1 MDPQIAV
8 LLEIIDQAFDKKAW
22 HGTTLRGSL
31 RGVDLKQ
38 ARWRPAPDRNSIHD
52 LVQHTA
58 YWKFLVRRLI
68 SGAAKTEK
76 FPRSPANWPKRNAA
90 VSAAQWT
97 QDIAL
102 LEGEHAKFRAAVAA
116 LAPKLLKK
124 KSPRGTWTWRE
135 LIHGVAA
142 HDLYHA
148 GQIQL
153 LKRLYGRGK

>member
-1 MDPQIAV
+1 MDPQIDL
-8 LLEIIDQAFDKKAW
+8 LLEIIGQAYDRKAW

-31 RGVDLKQ
+31 RGVDLAQ
-38 ARWRPAPDRNSIHD
+38 ALWRPAPDRNNIRD

-68 SGAAKTEK
+68 GGTKKEK
-76 FPRSPANWPKRNAA
+76 FRRSPANWPRRNETIDATRWA
-90 VSAAQWT
+90 K
-97 QDIAL
+97 DIAL
-102 LEGEHAKFRAAVAA
+102 LEDEHANFRSAVAV
-116 LAPKLLKK
+116 LTPRLLKK
-124 KSPRGTWTWRE
+124 KSPRGTWTYRE